1 MKYFFGFILYA
12 LLTFGSFSSDK
23 AEIAKILKQSTVY
36 ISIKKSDTLE
46 EFGIGSGVVINRIKN
61 KFYILTNSHVI
72 LFRDDNGDIVQPEE
86 MGYDIWVHPHESI
99 VSDNLGS
106 FLITDY
112 LYWDDEK
119 GQDYA
124 ILMIDFDPWINEGFD
139 FVPLEVTDDP
149 NFYKSGKNINDVVV
163 KKKLSTE
170 DIPKMIPIKIG
181 SSFELNELDTVYA
194 AGYPMIA
201 GNLTDHSKHI
211 FITSGEINS
220 FITEEEDLKYLNNYS
235 IVYRLGVKGGMS
247 GGPVVNSSGELIAI
261 NGLTE
266 TAYSLKEAAFKKTQK
281 TSTFVPRVLSFFIGL
296 LIDDS
301 IDHVRDS
308 NKQIYIPEKS
318 VYDYGIMI
326 EDIIAEALLDN
337 EYNNNPNSTFYNYLP
352 YSKIPESEKE
362 FFNLLMEQN
371 NIDKQ

>member
-1 MKYFFGFILYA
+1 MKYFFGFILYG

-36 ISIKKSDTLE
+36 ISLKKSDTLE

-72 LFRDDNGDIVQPEE
+72 LFRDDNGDIAHPEE
-86 MGYDIWVHPHESI
+86 MGYDIWVHPHESV

-106 FLITDY
+106 FLVNEY
-112 LYWDDEK
+112 LYWDDEE

-124 ILMIDFDPWINEGFD
+124 ILMIDFDPWIEEGFD
-139 FVPLEVTDDP
+139 FIPLEVTDDP
-149 NFYKSGKNINDVVV
+149 NFLKSGKDINDQVI

-201 GNLTDHSKHI
+201 GNFTDHSKHI

-220 FITEEEDLKYLNNYS
+220 FITEEKDLEYLNNYS

-247 GGPVVNSSGELIAI
+247 GGPVVNSKGELIAI

-266 TAYSLKEAAFKKTQK
+266 SAYTLKEANFKKVQN
-281 TSTFVPRVLSFFIGL
+281 TSTFVPRVFSFFIGL

-301 IDHVRDS
+301 IDQAKDNS
-308 NKQIYIPEKS
+308 KQVYIPEKS
-318 VYDYGIMI
+318 VYDYGIII
-326 EDIIAEALLDN
+326 EDIIAAALLDN
-337 EYNNNPNSTFYNYLP
+337 DYNKNPNSSFYNYLP
-352 YSKIPESEKE
+352 YSKIPKSEQK
-362 FFNLLMEQN
+362 FFNSLMEQN
-371 NIDKQ
+371 NISN